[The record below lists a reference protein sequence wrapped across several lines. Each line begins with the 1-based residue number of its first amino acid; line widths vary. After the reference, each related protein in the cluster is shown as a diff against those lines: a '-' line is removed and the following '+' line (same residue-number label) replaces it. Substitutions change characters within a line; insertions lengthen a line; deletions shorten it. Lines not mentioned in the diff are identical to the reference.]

1 MRITSNVRGVSNYLE
16 GLLRRSKRLVI
27 ALFEEV
33 PCWFESLI
41 AADLKYFTEL
51 KDVRLLQSL
60 STHVRKAAQYESPA
74 PRAEF
79 LISYRPG
86 SPPAE
91 RLAQALLKAAEHK
104 PGVRLVSLR
113 GRYPKYEYADLAAH
127 RGIVVI
133 PYTVSF
139 MSLVEWYRMGIPLF
153 VPSLSMLLE
162 WQATSQRDPSKSL
175 DPLIERTWH
184 QILTGERPKGS
195 PISKHPNA
203 TSLLLG
209 DPNNVLSRDANLEWL
224 RLADFLQWPHV
235 IQFDSFG
242 GLLHRLRDA
251 TPSVLKATSNAMRLH
266 SADVEAKVLAGW
278 RRIADGVAEAKRLRT
293 TAVSGAEPMD
303 FDRAMRAY
311 YHLDTKTIHQ
321 LWPTTADG
329 GKSSSSAVLQEKVK
343 KGWTTFHCNG
353 ECCAAPSRANRSC
366 IISNAC
372 LIGGRWTAFV
382 EAGQR
387 EPLPRWLPT
396 PWFRIPQ
403 HPPQSMRQVVCEARH
418 ACGRPTRTMPGLTL
432 AVEYE
437 HYNIVRETGE
447 LLESCLTVSPRST
460 PSPL

>member
-153 VPSLSMLLE
+153 VPDRQ
-162 WQATSQRDPSKSL
+162 WQVIARGIRRFTKRIPAC
-175 DPLIERTWH
+175 
-184 QILTGERPKGS
+184 G
-195 PISKHPNA
+195 A
-203 TSLLLG
+203 FF
-209 DPNNVLSRDANLEWL
+209 SR
-224 RLADFLQWPHV
+224 F
-235 IQFDSFG
+235 
-242 GLLHRLRDA
+242 
-251 TPSVLKATSNAMRLH
+251 
-266 SADVEAKVLAGW
+266 
-278 RRIADGVAEAKRLRT
+278 
-293 TAVSGAEPMD
+293 AEPC
-303 FDRAMRAY
+303 RYRR
-311 YHLDTKTIHQ
+311 
-321 LWPTTADG
+321 
-329 GKSSSSAVLQEKVK
+329 KSPE
-343 KGWTTFHCNG
+343 H
-353 ECCAAPSRANRSC
+353 ED
-366 IISNAC
+366 IS
-372 LIGGRWTAFV
+372 
-382 EAGQR
+382 
-387 EPLPRWLPT
+387 
-396 PWFRIPQ
+396 
-403 HPPQSMRQVVCEARH
+403 
-418 ACGRPTRTMPGLTL
+418 
-432 AVEYE
+432 
-437 HYNIVRETGE
+437 
-447 LLESCLTVSPRST
+447 
-460 PSPL
+460 